1 MRIVRCLTTLTLS
14 ATLTAGVSATV
25 TVPALLSPTPARAE
39 TEQAQALNKRTLDAF
54 VASIPAVRA
63 WTEQHEKAAR
73 TAAPK
78 VLNPSA
84 LLGNPF
90 GLLVKE
96 LEGTDAYAAM
106 DIAVSRHGFDTPE
119 AWADVANRVTKA
131 LGVLAAA
138 PTRQTTH

>member
-73 TAAPK
+73 TRCAQGVEPLRPVGQPLRAA
-78 VLNPSA
+78 
-84 LLGNPF
+84 G
-90 GLLVKE
+90 
-96 LEGTDAYAAM
+96 EGAG
-106 DIAVSRHGFDTPE
+106 RH
-119 AWADVANRVTKA
+119 
-131 LGVLAAA
+131 
-138 PTRQTTH
+138 